1 MRYEAPAIERRIAI
15 SPPVI
20 EGVLGE
26 GTIGSPGPGPIGE
39 TPLWSRPP
47 ENPRP

>member
-20 EGVLGE
+20 EGVFSE
-26 GTIGSPGPGPIGE
+26 GPIGSPGPIGE